1 MKIVE
6 FFLYKTKY
14 LYKFRCIINQM
25 FIYIHN
31 IFITTISISIFRV
44 TFLYAY
50 SYMYLISC
58 FLPFAKHTN

>member
-14 LYKFRCIINQM
+14 LYKFRCILNQM
-25 FIYIHN
+25 FIYIQYLYYNYFYFNFQGH
-31 IFITTISISIFRV
+31 
-44 TFLYAY
+44 FLYAY

>member
-1 MKIVE
+1 MKSLNS
-6 FFLYKTKY
+6 FCTK
-14 LYKFRCIINQM
+14 RS
-25 FIYIHN
+25 IYINSGAFSIKCLYIYN
-31 IFITTISISIFRV
+31 IFITTFYISIFRV

>member
-14 LYKFRCIINQM
+14 LYKFRCILNQM
-25 FIYIHN
+25 FIYT

-44 TFLYAY
+44 TFLYSY

>member
-14 LYKFRCIINQM
+14 LIYKFRCIL
-25 FIYIHN
+25 N